1 MISSSPTLTDP
12 SWLIIHLFVMLHRLD
27 NATKDRLFDSF
38 TAGLLANDAEILW
51 LARPRAVPRLLSRR
65 QTHHHRLPDI
75 QHRPSPRSLQIG
87 YPPEYLHEH
96 LLPLSP
102 LGRSGTQF

>member
-38 TAGLLANDAEILW
+38 TAGLHN
-51 LARPRAVPRLLSRR
+51 LLTR
-65 QTHHHRLPDI
+65 QA
-75 QHRPSPRSLQIG
+75 
-87 YPPEYLHEH
+87 Y
-96 LLPLSP
+96 
-102 LGRSGTQF
+102 